1 MRLLSLELSGFRG
14 FPRHHRFDLDADAVV
29 VIGANGHGKTSL
41 FDGILWALCGRIPRP
56 HIDDARLV
64 SMYSDSGQARVM
76 LRMKDAGTGRLLTV
90 TRSFDGK
97 ERRVSV
103 ETSEGVYQGPSAEGR
118 LIDIV
123 WPDAAS
129 ASDPSEALASV
140 LTRSVYLQQD
150 LIRHFVE
157 AASDQERFAAVS
169 ELVGAG
175 RVTELQSALEQAK
188 KAWSTA
194 TTQRQ
199 EELRPLRERL
209 DLIQSRLSDLTVR
222 ASATASAITPDA
234 WSQWWRD
241 LAAVGLPLNQVEPS
255 SRDAPSAI
263 DSAIKQLDALRR
275 STERRVNAL
284 RLVDTDIAALVSQP
298 GPEIQALRDK
308 VVAVQQQVEDLKL
321 VVAQE
326 QTRLAE
332 VRRVQAALEE
342 NNEQLKTLA
351 VLALKHLEDRC
362 PVCAQTYDKK
372 ATRQRLEAM
381 AKGGVGTASTPD
393 KLPTLLTA
401 LAAKEQEA
409 AAAAVTLR
417 SAEQALS
424 ERHMVLES
432 LRARLI
438 ELGLTASGT
447 SRDRPAVAK
456 AIAEADA
463 AIQRLGELQRTG
475 ESLALRLAQS
485 SAAAAIDE
493 LRVEGEALLRDT
505 SERERAIAARNQTG
519 ELAQRVIEALREAG
533 SAVVQ
538 QRLREIGPL
547 LQSIYA
553 RIDPHPAFRLVA
565 FLSRVFRGRGE
576 LSTVV
581 SDPVED
587 KECDLPAA
595 VLSSSQVNA
604 LAVSV
609 FLALNIGVSKPPLS
623 VAILDDPL
631 QSLDDINLLGLVDL
645 LRRAKDRRQM
655 LVSTHDEA
663 FGSLLCR
670 KLRPSGAN
678 GRTVVIELDTWSRQG
693 PVVQTREVKSDPV
706 QLRLVAARAG

>member
-1 MRLLSLELSGFRG
+1 
-14 FPRHHRFDLDADAVV
+14 
-29 VIGANGHGKTSL
+29 
-41 FDGILWALCGRIPRP
+41 
-56 HIDDARLV
+56 
-64 SMYSDSGQARVM
+64 M